1 MKVYVCFDKQSKTW
15 YAKWR
20 GNDVRLSG
28 KTADDL
34 RVSRKLH
41 SIKIGHKSDRLHS
54 KADVRKSPEF
64 KAIAARVGD
73 GLFDAK
79 QAKLLLAVAEA
90 RGKSKPDKADTELV
104 ERVVSDDTGK
114 NMLLADFVEKVYL
127 PYAATSLRGKTV
139 REYQSIWTRYGMAEK
154 VSGLRV
160 SDFETH
166 HGREI
171 LEAIAA
177 QDVSKA
183 TVQHAKFF
191 LSGVFVLAANK
202 GTCKVNPMREVKLPE
217 ARGARETYA
226 YSLDEIK
233 AILALEFD
241 AKTKAAI
248 ATAAFAALRESEIA
262 GLHWDDYDGS
272 EITVRRSIDRVT
284 GEPNPPKT
292 PKSAAPVP
300 VIPTLQKLL
309 DAYRVSASANEVMF
323 PGVRQTYADLDKM
336 ALRVIRPALKVA
348 GIQWCG
354 WHAFRRGVAS
364 NLFQLGVDELTVQRI
379 LRHSK
384 VQVTRER
391 YIKVRDERAEQAMA
405 TFEAAIQN
413 SSVLVQ

>member
-1 MKVYVCFDKQSKTW
+1 MIAAFIAYSHLTSLDTS
-15 YAKWR
+15 
-20 GNDVRLSG
+20 
-28 KTADDL
+28 DDL
-34 RVSRKLH
+34 DARFLTL
-41 SIKIGHKSDRLHS
+41 DYTT
-54 KADVRKSPEF
+54 
-64 KAIAARVGD
+64 IARQVGD
-73 GLFDAK
+73 GITDPK
-79 QAKLLLAVAEA
+79 QAKLLLAVAQA
-90 RGKSKPDKADTELV
+90 RGKARPDAADTALV

-127 PYAATSLRGKTV
+127 PFAGASLRGKTL
-139 REYQSIWTRYGMAEK
+139 REYRSLWTRYGMAEK
-154 VSGLRV
+154 VAGLRV

-166 HGREI
+166 HSREI

-191 LSGVFVLAANK
+191 LSGVFVLAPNK
-202 GTCKVNPMREVKLPE
+202 GMCKVNPMREVKLPE

-262 GLHWDDYDGS
+262 GLHWDDYDGT

-292 PKSAAPVP
+292 TKSAAPVP
-300 VIPTLQKLL
+300 VIPTLKRLL
-309 DAYRVSASANEVMF
+309 DAYKAEIATAEVMF
-323 PGVRQTYADLDKM
+323 PGIRQNYVDLDKM
-336 ALRVIRPALKVA
+336 ALRVIRPILKAA
-348 GIQWCG
+348 GIPWHG

-364 NLFQLGVDELTVQRI
+364 NLFQLGVDELTVQRV

-384 VQVTRER
+384 VTVTRER

-405 TFEAAIQN
+405 QFEAAIQN
-413 SSVLVQ
+413 SSAVVQ